1 MRLRVAIVAAV
12 LAACGVE
19 HRAREPEVTTTA
31 ARIETVPL
39 STGSAMPLEPA
50 IPEAPVGVP
59 AAAPMPVRVETP
71 AAGLRDSQIAAI
83 TDEANEAT
91 VLEARLA
98 LARASDV
105 QVKEFAQLVYDH
117 RRDAKL
123 QQRMLMSSRNL
134 SAEPTAASAHIAEE
148 GDRALLSLS
157 SLSLRISFD
166 RAYVQQQV
174 MEHRRLLDALDYEL
188 IPAAR
193 DVELRKLLIEWRPRV
208 SEDLD
213 RALMLRG
220 ILSH

>member
-1 MRLRVAIVAAV
+1 MRLRVAIVAVA

-19 HRAREPEVTTTA
+19 HRAREPEVTTTS
-31 ARIETVPL
+31 ARIETVPR
-39 STGSAMPLEPA
+39 STGSALPLEPA
-50 IPEAPVGVP
+50 LPEAPIGVP
-59 AAAPMPVRVETP
+59 AAAPMPVRVEAP

-83 TDEANEAT
+83 TDEANEAA

-105 QVKEFAQLVYDH
+105 QVKDFAQLVYDH

-123 QQRMLMSSRNL
+123 QQRMLLSSRNV
-134 SAEPTAASAHIAEE
+134 SAEPTATSARIAEE

-157 SLSLRISFD
+157 GLSLRVGFD

-174 MEHRRLLDALDYEL
+174 TEHRRLLDALDYEL

-193 DVELRKLLIEWRPRV
+193 DVELRKLLVEWRPRV

-213 RALMLRG
+213 RALMLQG